1 VIEVT
6 YADSLRRR
14 AEDLITSRGCKQAE
28 VSVGLVAGLK
38 YLLYRTGKHRWLLR
52 YIDPKTKRKTVRVLG
67 DGLMAHAV
75 VEAMKVKELISAGR
89 SPRETRITVGEFFD
103 EHYRL
108 WAEAKLASA
117 SDSISRFNR
126 YVRPAI
132 GCAVLAELKLPDMLG
147 LIAKLPDRLSATTRN
162 HVAAVVKAVFRRA
175 HELGFIEVNAASGI
189 RLKKIHNAR
198 SRVASRFEI
207 QAIYDAI
214 KLERQPSLVGLFIR
228 LLFSTAMRSGEAR
241 KVKFEDINAE
251 TACLV
256 LQQTKNGRDRTIKL
270 NNEALNVIAEL
281 QKLRTGEHL
290 FPGLGGRMMGRP
302 TSAWNRILQRAR
314 VEGLTLHDIRRS
326 SLSLGINA
334 GATVFEMATFAGHA
348 SMQTTYDHYLRPD
361 DRASQRAS
369 ELIQSGLPTY

>member
-1 VIEVT
+1 MEVT
-6 YADSLRRR
+6 YAETLRRR
-14 AEDLITSRGCKQAE
+14 AEDLIISRSCKQAE

-38 YLLYRTGKHRWLLR
+38 YLLYKTGKHRWLLR

-67 DGLMAHAV
+67 DGLMVHAV

-89 SPRETRITVGEFFD
+89 SPCETRITVGEFFD

-117 SDSISRFNR
+117 SDTISRFNR

-132 GCAVLAELKLPDMLG
+132 GSAVLADLKLPALLG
-147 LIAKLPDRLSATTRN
+147 LIAKLPDRLSATTKN

-175 HELGFIEVNAASGI
+175 HELGFIEVNVASGI

-198 SRVASRFEI
+198 SRVASRSEI

-214 KLERQPSLVGLFIR
+214 KLERQPSLAGLFIR
-228 LLFSTAMRSGEAR
+228 LLFCTAMRSGEAR
-241 KVKFEDINAE
+241 KVKFEDIDAE
-251 TACLV
+251 KACLV
-256 LQQTKNGRDRTIKL
+256 LRQTKNGRDRTIKL

-281 QKLRTGEHL
+281 QQLRTGEHL
-290 FPGLGGRMMGRP
+290 FPGLGEKLMGRP

-348 SMQTTYDHYLRPD
+348 SMQTTYDHYLKPD

>member
-1 VIEVT
+1 MEVT
-6 YADSLRRR
+6 YADTLRRR
-14 AEDLITSRGCKQAE
+14 AEDLITSRGGKQAE

-38 YLLYRTGKHRWLLR
+38 YLLYKTGKHRWLLR

-75 VEAMKVKELISAGR
+75 VEAMKLKEL
-89 SPRETRITVGEFFD
+89 FFD
-103 EHYRL
+103 EHYRP
-108 WAEAKLASA
+108 WAEARLASA
-117 SDSISRFNR
+117 SDSVSRFNR
-126 YVRPAI
+126 YIRPAI
-132 GCAVLAELKLPDMLG
+132 GSAVLADLKLPVLLG
-147 LIAKLPDRLSATTRN
+147 LIAKLPDRLSATTQN

-198 SRVASRFEI
+198 SRVASRSEI

-214 KLERQPSLVGLFIR
+214 KLERQPSLAGLFIR
-228 LLFSTAMRSGEAR
+228 LLFCTAMRSGEAR
-241 KVKFEDINAE
+241 KVKFEDIDAE
-251 TACLV
+251 RACLV
-256 LQQTKNGRDRTIKL
+256 LRQTKNGRDRTIKL

-290 FPGLGGRMMGRP
+290 FPGHGGKLMGRP
-302 TSAWNRILQRAR
+302 TTAWNRILQRAR

-348 SMQTTYDHYLRPD
+348 SMQTTYDHYLKPD